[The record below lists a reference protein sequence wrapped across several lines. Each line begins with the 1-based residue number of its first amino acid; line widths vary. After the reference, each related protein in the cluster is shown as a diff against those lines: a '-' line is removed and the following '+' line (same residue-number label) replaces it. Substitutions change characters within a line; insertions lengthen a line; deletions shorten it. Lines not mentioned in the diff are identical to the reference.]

1 MSIGIPSPIGRMP
14 MVSSVNPSLEARTIA
29 RIAENQRGWA
39 QEASIAAAKNGA
51 SRATPRTFVAKDPGV
66 PELINAIETKFP
78 GKVRN
83 AEILVYRP
91 DGTPYT
97 DFDIVTD
104 THVIQVK
111 LGTGKGIVT
120 QIQNTQS
127 LTNLEVIGFD
137 VGKLLG
143 KNQSFKGSIMKDAS
157 QKDIFITNDVNVLLK
172 KIGPTKPNG
181 G

>member
-1 MSIGIPSPIGRMP
+1 M
-14 MVSSVNPSLEARTIA
+14 T
-29 RIAENQRGWA
+29 
-39 QEASIAAAKNGA
+39 
-51 SRATPRTFVAKDPGV
+51 KDPGV
-66 PELINAIETKFP
+66 PELINTIETKFP

-83 AEILVYRP
+83 AEIEVYRP
-91 DGTPYT
+91 DGPTYT
-97 DFDIVTD
+97 DFDVVTN

-111 LGTGKGIVT
+111 LGTGKGIVS
-120 QIQNTQS
+120 QIQTTQS

-137 VGKLLG
+137 AGRLLG
-143 KNQSFKGSIMKDAS
+143 KNKSFKGSIIKDAS